1 MRYLI
6 AVILA
11 AFLAAPLGAADR
23 PVGPETGRQVS
34 IAGNPGPGGIPGDPD
49 EVSRDIRGGNAFC
62 SHPGREDH
70 WFCRRMREIRTQA
83 GF

>member
-1 MRYLI
+1 MRYLL

-23 PVGPETGRQVS
+23 PVGPETGQAR
-34 IAGNPGPGGIPGDPD
+34 IAENPGSGGNHDDPD
-49 EVSRDIRGGNAFC
+49 EVDRDIRGGNAFC

-70 WFCRRMREIRTQA
+70 WFCRRVRQNRSWG

>member
-23 PVGPETGRQVS
+23 PVGPETGQARVS
-34 IAGNPGPGGIPGDPD
+34 EQPPNLDDDLDDPN
-49 EVSRDIRGGNAFC
+49 EVDYNIRGGNAFC
-62 SHPGREDH
+62 SHPGRENH
-70 WFCRRMREIRTQA
+70 WFCVRIRQIRSGG